1 MSTTMMIPSLSGYSS
16 KDKEFEK
23 FFASTCERDENGTI
37 LRGEVG
43 VGYGLR
49 ADLSVLWARAGGD
62 QSRMMA
68 LIQSYN
74 RHDHWKTHKK
84 VNHSCSALLIKFYKF
99 VISTEN
105 DLFYLRKGRQV
116 LGLYRRTSRYIFREL
131 DKGNHFH
138 RFAFERVRNC
148 TKAESKQVSKENF
161 PASVVPA
168 FVEVPYTPPG
178 AAPPPAGEPDARDAL
193 IKEMRQALIDAQQ
206 KIEHLQSEMLKF
218 REVLITTG
226 LQMGNTLG
234 GGAYS
239 QNTIANLLKRS
250 Q

>member
-1 MSTTMMIPSLSGYSS
+1 MSTTMIPSLSGYSS

-49 ADLSVLWARAGGD
+49 ADLSVLWARASGD
-62 QSRMMA
+62 QRRMMA

-84 VNHSCSALLIKFYKF
+84 VNHSCGALLIEFYKF

-105 DLFYLRKGRQV
+105 DLFFLRKGRQV
-116 LGLYRRTSRYIFREL
+116 LGLYRRTSRYIFREW
-131 DKGNHFH
+131 DQGNHFH
-138 RFAFERVRNC
+138 RFAFERVRDC
-148 TKAESKQVSKENF
+148 TEAESKQVSKENF

-178 AAPPPAGEPDARDAL
+178 AAPPPAGEPDARDTL
-193 IKEMRQALIDAQQ
+193 ITEMREALKEAQQ
-206 KIEHLQSEMLKF
+206 QIEHLRSEMLKF
-218 REVLITTG
+218 REVMITTG

-234 GGAYS
+234 GATYV
-239 QNTIANLLKRS
+239 QNTISDLLERS